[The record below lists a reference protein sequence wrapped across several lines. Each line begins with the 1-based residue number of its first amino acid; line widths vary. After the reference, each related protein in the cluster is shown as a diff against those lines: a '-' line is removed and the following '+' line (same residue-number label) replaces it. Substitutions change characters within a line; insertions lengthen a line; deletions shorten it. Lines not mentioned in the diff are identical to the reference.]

1 MSDLTNH
8 IGEKIR
14 YYRKERKLSQ
24 EELAFK
30 AALHNTYIGQLER
43 GEKNVTVESL
53 AKVCSALDISLAE
66 FFQGPNVTP
75 KMLSIEIEQIIALL
89 EGRSKADQQ
98 KVLSV
103 IESLLQWKDN
113 R

>member
-30 AALHNTYIGQLER
+30 AAVHNTYIGQLER
-43 GEKNVTVESL
+43 GEKNVTIESL
-53 AKVCSALDISLAE
+53 AKVCAAMDITLAE
-66 FFQGPNVTP
+66 FFQGPTVTQP
-75 KMLSIEIEQIIALL
+75 MLSIEIEQIIALL
-89 EGRSKADQQ
+89 EERSKKDQQ
-98 KVLSV
+98 KVLAI

-113 R
+113 

>member
-14 YYRKERKLSQ
+14 FYRKKRKLSQ

-53 AKVCSALDISLAE
+53 AKVCEAMDITLAE
-66 FFQGPNVTP
+66 FFQGPNVTQR
-75 KMLSIEIEQIIALL
+75 MLSIELGQIIALL
-89 EGRSKADQQ
+89 EGRSKKDQQ
-98 KVLSV
+98 KVLAI

-113 R
+113 

>member
-14 YYRKERKLSQ
+14 YYRKEQNLSQ

-53 AKVCSALDISLAE
+53 AKVCAALNLTLAE
-66 FFQGPNVTP
+66 FFHMPRTTS
-75 KMLSIEIEQIIALL
+75 KLLSIELEQIIILL
-89 EGRSKADQQ
+89 EGRSKKDQQ
-98 KVLSV
+98 NVLEI
-103 IESLLQWKDN
+103 IESLLKWKDN
-113 R
+113 